1 MKLKLAKKILSYNP
15 NCKINWKRWEK
26 FKKLRPPR
34 KDTITGRIVY
44 PSWHDIDIIKRANTR
59 LNKWIRN
66 KNKKKEREN

>member
-1 MKLKLAKKILSYNP
+1 M
-15 NCKINWKRWEK
+15 EK